1 MLNKGLYTNYD
12 FSAFIVFKFSDRMY
26 FYNQTGTMNAEK
38 NDKK

>member
-12 FSAFIVFKFSDRMY
+12 LSVSIVFEFSDHMY